1 MKRIIELEPEEVNV
15 IVSNDKKKFFTTN
28 EKGEII
34 REEGIHAKVLYEI
47 NIPNSPVRVYL

>member
-15 IVSNDKKKFFTTN
+15 MVSCDKKKFFTTN

-47 NIPNSPVRVYL
+47 AVPNSLVKFYI